1 MQEAKPLS
9 HPAFQFIRSEAVPS
23 LKLTVEEYE
32 HKATGARHFHLSADN
47 SENVFLVA
55 LRTVPQDS
63 TGVAHILE
71 HTALCGSER
80 YPVRDPFFMMTRRS
94 LNTFM
99 NAFTSSDWTAYP
111 FASVN
116 RKDFGNLL
124 EVYLDAVFF
133 SRLDPLD
140 FAQEG
145 HRLEFAEADNPN
157 SELLF
162 KGVVYNEM
170 KGAMSSVTSQLW
182 HTLSKYLHPATTY
195 HFNSGGEPDCI
206 PNLTYEQ
213 LVHFYKTHYH
223 PSNAIFMT
231 YGDIPAQEHQ
241 TKFEELALKRFQ
253 RLDKVVSVPDEQRYY
268 APVRVEERYPLTEDE
283 NSGNK
288 THVVLAWLLGHSANL
303 ESAFTANLLSSVLL
317 DNSACPLLQALETT
331 DLGNAPSPLC
341 GLDDSQK
348 ELAFVCGLEGCAAED
363 VDAVEKLILDTLE
376 KVAQDGIPQE
386 DVEAALHQLELHQRE
401 IGGDSYPY
409 GLQLIM
415 NALTA
420 ATHRGDPV
428 AMLNVDVALNTLRSA
443 IKDPDFIKQQ
453 VRKLLLDNPHR
464 VRLSLVPDPAIAA
477 RKEQAE
483 KDRLAS
489 IKAELSDA
497 EKQTIVERAA
507 ALLERQA
514 RQDDESILPK
524 VTLQDV
530 PAAEPDLQGNHLEL
544 PRSKRPLA
552 SYDVGSNGLVYQ
564 QVVVEMPELSE
575 QQLAVLPYYT
585 SCVTELGVGDKSYLE
600 VQRWHA
606 RVSGGVNAFAS
617 IRSKVDDIHSTNQ
630 FLTFSGKALV
640 RNHEALC
647 ELMDATLNAARFDE
661 HNRVRELVAQ
671 MRAAREQSVTGS
683 GHGLAMGAATAG
695 MCAAAKLSFEQ
706 GGLEGI
712 RRIKALHED
721 LKDDGKLAEFCATLA
736 SIHKA
741 ISQAP
746 RRYLLVGEAEH
757 QQNLRQ
763 NFARWFDKEDT
774 AAIRTPWDL
783 PKVSETVRQGW
794 LTNSQ
799 VNFCAKAYATVPMT
813 HPDAAPLVVLG
824 NVLRNGF
831 LHRAVREQG
840 GAYGGG
846 AGQDNNSAA
855 FRFYSYRDPRLEE
868 TLKDFDRAVDWVMT
882 TDLPWQAVEEAILGV
897 ISGIDKPD
905 SPAGRAKRMYHGD
918 LHGRTLELR
927 QEFRARVLATRL
939 DDLRRVAGTYLSPDK
954 ANIAVISDHSRQDAV
969 AALGLEIK
977 KL

>member
-1 MQEAKPLS
+1 MQEAKPVS
-9 HPAFQFIRSEAVPS
+9 HPAFQYVRSQTISS
-23 LKLTVEEYE
+23 LNLVVEEYE
-32 HKATGARHFHLSADN
+32 HLATGAKHYHLSADN
-47 SENVFLVA
+47 PENVFLVA

-145 HRLEFAEADNPN
+145 HRLEFAQPDNPE
-157 SELLF
+157 SELVF

-170 KGAMSSVTSQLW
+170 KGAMSSVTSMLW
-182 HTLSKYLHPATTY
+182 HTLNKYLHPATTY

-231 YGDIPAQEHQ
+231 YGDIPAVEHQ
-241 TKFEELALKRFQ
+241 IKFEELALNRFQ

-268 APVRVEERYPLTEDE
+268 SPVRIEEKYPLAEDE
-283 NSGNK
+283 NSEKK
-288 THVVLAWLLGHSANL
+288 THVVMAWLLGHSADL
-303 ESAFTANLLSSVLL
+303 TESLTANLLSSVLL
-317 DNSACPLLQALETT
+317 DNSSCPLLHALETT
-331 DLGNAPSPLC
+331 ELGNAPSPLC

-348 ELAFVCGLEGCAAED
+348 ELAFVCGLEGCSADD
-363 VDAVEKLILDTLE
+363 VDAVENLILDTLSRIAIE
-376 KVAQDGIPQE
+376 GIPLE

-428 AMLNVDVALNTLRSA
+428 AMLDVDSALSTLRSA
-443 IKDPDFIKQQ
+443 IQRPEFIKEQ
-453 VRKLLLDNPHR
+453 VRKLLIDNPHR
-464 VRLSLVPDPAIAA
+464 VRLSLVPDSSIPA

-483 KDRLAS
+483 KDRLAK
-489 IKAELSDA
+489 IKNTLS
-497 EKQTIVERAA
+497 EEQKQEIVRQA
-507 ALLERQA
+507 ALLVERQS

-524 VTLQDV
+524 VTLADV
-530 PAAEPDLQGNHLEL
+530 PATEPHLEADLHEL
-544 PRSKRPLA
+544 PVSKRPLA
-552 SYDVGSNGLVYQ
+552 TYSVGSNGLVYQ
-564 QVVVEMPELSE
+564 QVVIETPPLTER
-575 QQLAVLPYYT
+575 QLAILPYYT
-585 SCVTELGVGDKSYLE
+585 SCVTELGIGDKTYME
-600 VQRWHA
+600 AQRWQA
-606 RVSGGVNAFAS
+606 RVSGSMNAFSS
-617 IRSKVDDIHSTNQ
+617 IRSQVDDIHRTQQ
-630 FLTFSGKALV
+630 FLTFSSKALV
-640 RNHEALC
+640 RNHEAVC
-647 ELMDATLNAARFDE
+647 ELMTAILEEARFDE
-661 HNRVRELVAQ
+661 HSRVRDLVAQ
-671 MRAAREQSVTGS
+671 MRASREQAVTGS
-683 GHGLAMGAATAG
+683 GHALAMGAATSG
-695 MCAAAKLSFEQ
+695 MCAASKLSFQQ

-712 RRIKALHED
+712 RRIKALHEE
-721 LKDDGKLAEFCATLA
+721 LKNDKKLAAFCDELA
-736 SIHKA
+736 QIHQL
-741 ISQAP
+741 IRQAP
-746 RRYLLVGEAEH
+746 RRFLLIGEND
-757 QQNLRQ
+757 QQPKLQ
-763 NFARWFDKEDT
+763 QTFARWFDSDAVSV
-774 AAIRTPWDL
+774 AASWEL
-783 PKVSETVRQGW
+783 PPMQEQIRQGW

-831 LHRAVREQG
+831 LHRAIREQG

-846 AGQDNNSAA
+846 AGQDSNSAA

-868 TLKDFDRAVDWVMT
+868 TLADFDRSIDWLMST
-882 TDLPWQAVEEAILGV
+882 NLPWQAVEEAILGV

-905 SPAGRAKRMYHGD
+905 SPAGRAKRMYHND
-918 LHGRTLELR
+918 LHGRTLALR
-927 QEFRARVLATRL
+927 QQFRERVLATRQE
-939 DDLRRVAGTYLSPDK
+939 DLRRVVETYLAPEK
-954 ANIAVISDHSRQDAV
+954 ANIAVITDHSKQEQIGK
-969 AALGLEIK
+969 LGLETL

>member
-1 MQEAKPLS
+1 MQEQQS
-9 HPAFQFIRSEAVPS
+9 NHPAFQFLRSQPIPS
-23 LKLTVEEYE
+23 LNVTVEEYE
-32 HKATGARHFHLSADN
+32 HKATGARHIHLSADN
-47 SENVFLVA
+47 DENVFLVA

-116 RKDFGNLL
+116 RKDFDNLL
-124 EVYLDAVFF
+124 QVYMDAVFF

-157 SELLF
+157 SELQF

-170 KGAMSSVTSQLW
+170 KGAMSSISSLLW

-231 YGDIPAQEHQ
+231 YGDMPATEHQ
-241 TKFEELALKRFQ
+241 AKFEELGLKRFQ
-253 RLDKVVSVPDEQRYY
+253 RLDKQVSVPDEQRYY
-268 APVRVEERYPLTEDE
+268 APLTVEERYPLAADEDD
-283 NSGNK
+283 GRK
-288 THVVLAWLLGHSANL
+288 THVVMAWLLGHSANL
-303 ESAFTANLLSSVLL
+303 EEAFTANLLSSVLL
-317 DNSACPLLQALETT
+317 DNSACPLMQALETT

-348 ELAFVCGLEGCAAED
+348 ELAFSCGLEGCASDD
-363 VDAVEKLILDTLE
+363 VAAVQQLILDTLQ
-376 KVAQDGIPQE
+376 KVAEDGIPQE

-420 ATHRGDPV
+420 ASHRGDPV
-428 AMLNVDVALNTLRSA
+428 AMLDVDKALNRLRAA
-443 IKDPDFIKQQ
+443 IQDPDFIKHQ

-464 VRLSLVPDPAIAA
+464 VRLALVPDAELAA
-477 RKEQAE
+477 RREQAE
-483 KDRLAS
+483 KDRLAKIQTGLS
-489 IKAELSDA
+489 DTEKAE
-497 EKQTIVERAA
+497 IVTRAA
-507 ALLERQA
+507 ALVKRQA
-514 RQDDESILPK
+514 HQDDESLLPK
-524 VTLQDV
+524 VTLADV
-530 PAAEPDLQGNHLEL
+530 PAQEPDLEGENHLL
-544 PRSKRPLA
+544 PQSQRPLTA
-552 SYDVGSNGLVYQ
+552 YNVGSNGLVYQ
-564 QVVVEMPELSE
+564 QVVVEMPPLNER
-575 QQLAVLPYYT
+575 QLAVLPYYT
-585 SCVTELGVGDKSYLE
+585 SCVTELGLGDKTYLE
-600 VQRWHA
+600 VQRWQA
-606 RVSGGVNAFAS
+606 RVAGGLNAFSS
-617 IRSKVDDIHSTNQ
+617 IRSQVDNIHRTNR
-630 FLTFSGKALV
+630 FFTLSGKALN
-640 RNHEALC
+640 RNHEGLC
-647 ELMDATLNAARFDE
+647 ELMNAVLDQARFDE
-661 HNRVRELVAQ
+661 HSRVRDLIAQ

-683 GHGLAMGAATAG
+683 GHSLAMSAATSG
-695 MCAAAKLSFEQ
+695 MCAATKLSFDQ

-712 RRIKALHED
+712 KRLKALHED
-721 LKDDGKLAEFCATLA
+721 LKSDVKLAEFCAQMAEL
-736 SIHKA
+736 HRL
-741 ISQAP
+741 ISRAP
-746 RRYLLVGEAEH
+746 HRFLLVGEAE
-757 QQNLRQ
+757 QQPVLQ
-763 NFARWFDKEDT
+763 GTFTRWFDSAIT
-774 AAIRTPWDL
+774 AVTDNWDL
-783 PKVSETVRQGW
+783 PEYSARVRQGW

-813 HPDAAPLVVLG
+813 HEDAAPLMVLG

-831 LHRAVREQG
+831 LHRAIREQG

-868 TLKDFDRAVDWVMT
+868 TLQDFDRSIDWLMS
-882 TDLPWQAVEEAILGV
+882 TDLPWQAVEEAILGI

-918 LHGRTLELR
+918 LHGRTLALR
-927 QEFRARVLATRL
+927 QTFRERLLATRL
-939 DDLRRVAGTYLSPDK
+939 GDLRRVASTYLVPEK
-954 ANIAVISDHSRQDAV
+954 AHIAVIGDYTKQARFE
-969 AALGLEIK
+969 ALELQVV

>member
-1 MQEAKPLS
+1 MQEAKPVS
-9 HPAFQFIRSEAVPS
+9 HPAFEFVRSQSVTS
-23 LKLTVEEYE
+23 LNLTVEEYE
-32 HKATGARHFHLSADN
+32 HKVTGARHFHLHTDN
-47 SENVFLVA
+47 PENVFLVA

-80 YPVRDPFFMMTRRS
+80 FPVRDPFFMMTRRS

-145 HRLEFAEADNPN
+145 HRLEFAQPDDAN

-162 KGVVYNEM
+162 KGVVFNEM
-170 KGAMSSVTSQLW
+170 KGAMSSVTSMLW
-182 HTLSKYLHPATTY
+182 HTLNKYLHPDTTY
-195 HFNSGGEPDCI
+195 HFNSGGDPDCI

-231 YGDIPAQEHQ
+231 YGDISAAEHQ
-241 TKFEELALKRFQ
+241 TKFEELALSRFQ

-268 APVRVEERYPLTEDE
+268 APVRVEERYPLAADE
-283 NSGNK
+283 NSEKK
-288 THVVLAWLLGHSANL
+288 THVVMAWLLGPSADL
-303 ESAFTANLLSSVLL
+303 TEALTANLLSSVLL

-331 DLGNAPSPLC
+331 ELGNAPSPLC

-348 ELAFVCGLEGCAAED
+348 ELAFVCGLEGCSADD
-363 VDAVEKLILDTLE
+363 VDAVENLILDTLAR
-376 KVAQDGIPQE
+376 VAAEGIPQE
-386 DVEAALHQLELHQRE
+386 DLEAALHQLELHQRE

-428 AMLNVDVALNTLRSA
+428 AMLNVDTALNSLREA
-443 IKDPDFIKQQ
+443 IQRPDFIKQQ
-453 VRKLLLDNPHR
+453 LRKILLDNPHR
-464 VRLSLVPDPAIAA
+464 VRLSLVPDATISA

-483 KDRLAS
+483 KDRLAR
-489 IKAELSDA
+489 IREMLTDQ
-497 EKQTIVERAA
+497 EKQEIVQRAA
-507 ALLERQA
+507 ALIERQS
-514 RQDDESILPK
+514 RKDDETILPK
-524 VTLQDV
+524 VTLADV
-530 PAAEPDLQGNHLEL
+530 PAAEPHLEADRRIL
-544 PRSKRPLA
+544 PSSGRPLA
-552 SYDVGSNGLVYQ
+552 AYSVGSNGLVYQ
-564 QVVVEMPELSE
+564 QVIVEIPPLTER
-575 QQLAVLPYYT
+575 QLAILPYYT
-585 SCVTELGVGDKSYLE
+585 SCVTELGIGNKSYLE
-600 VQRWHA
+600 AQRWQA
-606 RVSGGVNAFAS
+606 RVSGSLTAFSS
-617 IRSKVDDIHSTNQ
+617 IRSQVDDIHRTQQ
-630 FLTFSGKALV
+630 FLTFSTKALV
-640 RNHEALC
+640 RNHDSVC
-647 ELMDATLNAARFDE
+647 ELMNALLESARFDE
-661 HNRVRELVAQ
+661 CTRVRDLIAQ

-683 GHGLAMGAATAG
+683 GHGLAMGAATSG
-695 MCAAAKLSFEQ
+695 MCAAAKLSFQQ

-712 RRIKALHED
+712 RRIKALHDE
-721 LKDDGKLAEFCATLA
+721 LKDDKKLAEFCAELA
-736 SIHKA
+736 EIHRA
-741 ISQAP
+741 IHQAP
-746 RRYLLVGEAEH
+746 RRFLLIGETNEQPKL
-757 QQNLRQ
+757 QQT
-763 NFARWFDKEDT
+763 FARWFDTGTT
-774 AAIRTPWDL
+774 AQIDPWDL
-783 PKVSETVRQGW
+783 SPVSERIRQGW

-799 VNFCAKAYATVPMT
+799 VNFCAKAYPTVSMT

-831 LHRAVREQG
+831 LHRAIREQG

-855 FRFYSYRDPRLEE
+855 FRFYSYRDPRMEE
-868 TLKDFDRAVDWVMT
+868 TLMDFDKSIDWVLD
-882 TDLPWQAVEEAILGV
+882 TDLPWQAIEEAILGV

-905 SPAGRAKRMYHGD
+905 SPAGRAKRMYHGE
-918 LHGRTLELR
+918 LHGRTLALR
-927 QEFRARVLATRL
+927 QQFRERVLATQAE
-939 DDLRRVAGTYLSPDK
+939 DLRRVASTYLSPEK
-954 ANIAVISDHSRQDAV
+954 ANIAVITDHSKQN
-969 AALGLEIK
+969 ALDNLELEAF

>member
-1 MQEAKPLS
+1 MQEAKPVS
-9 HPAFQFIRSEAVPS
+9 HPAFQYVRSQTISS
-23 LKLTVEEYE
+23 LNLVVEEYE
-32 HKATGARHFHLSADN
+32 HLATGAKHYHLSADN
-47 SENVFLVA
+47 PENVFLVA

-145 HRLEFAEADNPN
+145 HRLEFAQPDNPE
-157 SELLF
+157 SELVF

-170 KGAMSSVTSQLW
+170 KGAMSSVTSMLW
-182 HTLSKYLHPATTY
+182 HTLNKYLHPATTY

-231 YGDIPAQEHQ
+231 YGDIPAVEHQ
-241 TKFEELALKRFQ
+241 TKFEELALNRFQ

-268 APVRVEERYPLTEDE
+268 SPVRIEEKYPLAEDE
-283 NSGNK
+283 NSEKK
-288 THVVLAWLLGHSANL
+288 THVVMAWLLGHSADL
-303 ESAFTANLLSSVLL
+303 TESLTANLLSSVLL
-317 DNSACPLLQALETT
+317 DNSSCPLLHALETT
-331 DLGNAPSPLC
+331 ELGNAPSPLC

-348 ELAFVCGLEGCAAED
+348 ELAFVCGLEGCSADD
-363 VDAVEKLILDTLE
+363 VDAVENLILDTLSRIAIE
-376 KVAQDGIPQE
+376 GIPLE

-428 AMLNVDVALNTLRSA
+428 AMLDVDSALSTLRSA
-443 IKDPDFIKQQ
+443 IQRPEFIKEQ
-453 VRKLLLDNPHR
+453 VRKLLIDNPHR
-464 VRLSLVPDPAIAA
+464 VRLSLVPDSSIPA

-483 KDRLAS
+483 KDRLAK
-489 IKAELSDA
+489 IKNTLS
-497 EKQTIVERAA
+497 EEQKQEIVRQA
-507 ALLERQA
+507 ALLVERQS

-524 VTLQDV
+524 VTLADV
-530 PAAEPDLQGNHLEL
+530 PATEPHLEADLHEL
-544 PRSKRPLA
+544 PVSKRPLA
-552 SYDVGSNGLVYQ
+552 TYSVGSNGLVYQ
-564 QVVVEMPELSE
+564 QVVIETPPLTER
-575 QQLAVLPYYT
+575 QLAILPYYT
-585 SCVTELGVGDKSYLE
+585 SCVTELGIGDKTYME
-600 VQRWHA
+600 AQRWQA
-606 RVSGGVNAFAS
+606 RVSGSMNAFSS
-617 IRSKVDDIHSTNQ
+617 IRSQVDDIHRTQQ
-630 FLTFSGKALV
+630 FLTFSSKALV
-640 RNHEALC
+640 RNHEAVC
-647 ELMDATLNAARFDE
+647 ELMTAILEEARFDE
-661 HNRVRELVAQ
+661 HSRVRDLVAQ
-671 MRAAREQSVTGS
+671 MRASREQAVTGS
-683 GHGLAMGAATAG
+683 GHALAMGAATSG
-695 MCAAAKLSFEQ
+695 MCAASKLSFQQ

-712 RRIKALHED
+712 RRIKALHEE
-721 LKDDGKLAEFCATLA
+721 LKNDKKLAAFCDELA
-736 SIHKA
+736 QIHQL
-741 ISQAP
+741 IRQAP
-746 RRYLLVGEAEH
+746 RRFLLIGEND
-757 QQNLRQ
+757 QQPKLQ
-763 NFARWFDKEDT
+763 QTFARWFDSDAVSV
-774 AAIRTPWDL
+774 AASWEL
-783 PKVSETVRQGW
+783 PPMQEQIRQGW

-831 LHRAVREQG
+831 LHRAIREQG

-846 AGQDNNSAA
+846 AGQDSNSAA

-868 TLKDFDRAVDWVMT
+868 TLADFDRSIDWLMST
-882 TDLPWQAVEEAILGV
+882 NLPWQAVEEAILGV

-905 SPAGRAKRMYHGD
+905 SPAGRAKRMYHND
-918 LHGRTLELR
+918 LHGRTLALR
-927 QEFRARVLATRL
+927 QQFRERVLATRQE
-939 DDLRRVAGTYLSPDK
+939 DLRRVVETYLAPEK
-954 ANIAVISDHSRQDAV
+954 ANIAVITDHSKQEQIGK
-969 AALGLEIK
+969 LGLETL

>member
-1 MQEAKPLS
+1 MQEAKPVP
-9 HPAFQFIRSEAVPS
+9 HPAFQYVRSQTISS
-23 LKLTVEEYE
+23 LNLVVEEYE
-32 HKATGARHFHLSADN
+32 HLATGAKHYHLSADN
-47 SENVFLVA
+47 PENVFLVA

-145 HRLEFAEADNPN
+145 HRLEFAQPDNPE
-157 SELLF
+157 SELVF

-170 KGAMSSVTSQLW
+170 KGAMSSVTSMLW
-182 HTLSKYLHPATTY
+182 HTLNKYLHPATTY

-231 YGDIPAQEHQ
+231 YGDIPAVEHQ
-241 TKFEELALKRFQ
+241 IKFEELALNRFQ

-268 APVRVEERYPLTEDE
+268 SPVRIEEKYPLAEDE
-283 NSGNK
+283 NSEKK
-288 THVVLAWLLGHSANL
+288 THVVMAWLLGHSADL
-303 ESAFTANLLSSVLL
+303 TESLTANLLSSVLL
-317 DNSACPLLQALETT
+317 DNSSCPLLHALETT
-331 DLGNAPSPLC
+331 ELGNAPSPLC

-348 ELAFVCGLEGCAAED
+348 ELAFVCGLEGCSADD
-363 VDAVEKLILDTLE
+363 VDAVENLIAIE
-376 KVAQDGIPQE
+376 GIPLE

-428 AMLNVDVALNTLRSA
+428 AMLDVDSALSTLRSA
-443 IKDPDFIKQQ
+443 IQRPEFIKEQ
-453 VRKLLLDNPHR
+453 VRKLLIDNPHR
-464 VRLSLVPDPAIAA
+464 VRLSLVPDSSIPA

-483 KDRLAS
+483 KDRLAK
-489 IKAELSDA
+489 IKNTLS
-497 EKQTIVERAA
+497 EEQKQEIVRQA
-507 ALLERQA
+507 ALLVERQS

-524 VTLQDV
+524 VTLADV
-530 PAAEPDLQGNHLEL
+530 PATEPHLEADLHEL
-544 PRSKRPLA
+544 PVSKRPLA
-552 SYDVGSNGLVYQ
+552 TYSVGSNGLVYQ
-564 QVVVEMPELSE
+564 QVVIETPPLTER
-575 QQLAVLPYYT
+575 QLAILPYYT
-585 SCVTELGVGDKSYLE
+585 SCVTELGIGDKTYME
-600 VQRWHA
+600 AQRWQA
-606 RVSGGVNAFAS
+606 RVSGSMNAFSS
-617 IRSKVDDIHSTNQ
+617 IRSQVDDIHRTQQ
-630 FLTFSGKALV
+630 FLTFSSKALV
-640 RNHEALC
+640 RNHEAVC
-647 ELMDATLNAARFDE
+647 ELMTAILEEARFDE
-661 HNRVRELVAQ
+661 HSRVRDLVAQ
-671 MRAAREQSVTGS
+671 MRASREQAVTGS
-683 GHGLAMGAATAG
+683 GHALAMGAATSG
-695 MCAAAKLSFEQ
+695 MCAASKLSFQQ

-712 RRIKALHED
+712 RRIKALHEE
-721 LKDDGKLAEFCATLA
+721 LKNDKKLAAFCDELA
-736 SIHKA
+736 QIHQL
-741 ISQAP
+741 IRQAP
-746 RRYLLVGEAEH
+746 RRFLLIGEND
-757 QQNLRQ
+757 QQPKLQ
-763 NFARWFDKEDT
+763 QTFARWFDSDAVSV
-774 AAIRTPWDL
+774 AASWEL
-783 PKVSETVRQGW
+783 PPMQEQIRQGW

-831 LHRAVREQG
+831 LHRAIREQG

-846 AGQDNNSAA
+846 AGQDSNSAA

-868 TLKDFDRAVDWVMT
+868 TLADFDRSIDWLMST
-882 TDLPWQAVEEAILGV
+882 NLPWQAVEEAILGV

-905 SPAGRAKRMYHGD
+905 SPAGRAKRMYHND
-918 LHGRTLELR
+918 LHGRTLALR
-927 QEFRARVLATRL
+927 QQFRERVLATRQE
-939 DDLRRVAGTYLSPDK
+939 DLRRVVETYLAPEK
-954 ANIAVISDHSRQDAV
+954 ANIAVITDHSKQEQIGK
-969 AALGLEIK
+969 LGLETL